1 MVYAGNNP
9 EEEDNSEDGSESGF
23 TGLETMDNSVVR
35 TSLFNWSAP
44 NDIAK
49 LNRGREEERH
59 RARFDLCDS
68 NVNAHLDIQLPAIG
82 VAGCDIQ
89 RPAIGVAAR
98 SSFAFFRSLCFR
110 SSSDVD
116 VGRLRSCVYLP
127 PQPVPSIWRQNL
139 AVLGLGRAPRLINT
153 VVTTILQRNRFLVT
167 ETVDDIES
175 RQGNF
180 ADILESVRSLSP
192 DRVFREAVGYS
203 LLSQA
208 TSI

>member
-23 TGLETMDNSVVR
+23 TGLETIDNSVVR

-49 LNRGREEERH
+49 LNKGREEERH
-59 RARFDLCDS
+59 RARFGLCDS
-68 NVNAHLDIQLPAIG
+68 NVNAHLDIQRPAIG

-116 VGRLRSCVYLP
+116 VGRLRSLLYLP
-127 PQPVPSIWRQNL
+127 RQPVTSMWRQSSWS
-139 AVLGLGRAPRLINT
+139 
-153 VVTTILQRNRFLVT
+153 
-167 ETVDDIES
+167 S
-175 RQGNF
+175 R
-180 ADILESVRSLSP
+180 
-192 DRVFREAVGYS
+192 
-203 LLSQA
+203 
-208 TSI
+208 